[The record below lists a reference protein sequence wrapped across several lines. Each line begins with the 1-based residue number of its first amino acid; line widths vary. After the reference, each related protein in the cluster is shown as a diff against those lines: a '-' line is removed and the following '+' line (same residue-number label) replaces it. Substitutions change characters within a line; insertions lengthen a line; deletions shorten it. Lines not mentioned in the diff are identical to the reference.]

1 MSVHQGESESSGSMG
16 ENENGWVDKGLAGAA
31 GAGVG
36 AVIAKYDP
44 AAGLLAAPF
53 VTEALL
59 GFRSRFNEKQITRAG
74 QVWSVAADICEVRPQ
89 ALPSL
94 ADDDQKEFLLAT
106 ALRAGAN
113 SSMPAKIVALGKVL
127 ADGLSNDDVVT
138 VDSATMLAHAFDD
151 IEVAHIR
158 VLDYLAGD
166 AAQFGPLG
174 PARAVS
180 LLDFLEDNPGYGI
193 PISAIVATLERHGI
207 IRTQGEPLKNMVWR
221 ATTAYSDQLPH
232 RYRVTIFGHELLS
245 RVREAVDGPT
255 AAQPLV
261 AEDEQ

>member
-1 MSVHQGESESSGSMG
+1 MTAHQGDLENCSPTG
-16 ENENGWVDKGLAGAA
+16 EVTWVDRAASGVFAGTASAA
-31 GAGVG
+31 LGAGLDPTTAS
-36 AVIAKYDP
+36 AVA
-44 AAGLLAAPF
+44 LF
-53 VTEALL
+53 VTPVATEALNAIL
-59 GFRSRFNEKQITRAG
+59 SHHTKTQFAKAG
-74 QVWSVAADICEVRPQ
+74 GVLSVAADARQVEPDQ
-89 ALPSL
+89 LAAL
-94 ADDDQKEFLLAT
+94 ADNPSKEFLLAT

-127 ADGLSNDDVVT
+127 ADGLPDDDAM
-138 VDSATMLAHAFDD
+138 VDSATMLALAFDD
-151 IEVAHIR
+151 LEVAHIR

-166 AAQFGPLG
+166 SGPLG

-180 LLDFLEDNPGYGI
+180 LLDFLEAHQGYGI
-193 PISAIVATLERHGI
+193 SISAIVATLERHGI
-207 IRTQGEPLKNMVWR
+207 IRIQGEPLKNMVWR